1 MALSFREQDAILK
14 RHKELLCAQRDCFH
28 VYLEVLGKQ
37 KEVIEHGG
45 VENILA
51 YVEAGEKITADIIAI
66 QKVIEPL
73 EKTSPSSKNYEI
85 VKIKTTLERLNQT
98 VCLQAEEN
106 RALLSKRM
114 TSLATE
120 IKAIQENPMRSRIST
135 PSYIDIEI

>member
-14 RHKELLCAQRDCFH
+14 RHKELLCAQCDYFQ

-37 KEVIEHGG
+37 KEVIKHGG

-51 YVEAGEKITADIIAI
+51 YVEAGEKISADIIAI
-66 QKVIEPL
+66 QKVIDPL

-85 VKIKTTLERLNQT
+85 IKIKTALERLNQT
-98 VCLQAEEN
+98 LRLQIEEN
-106 RALLSKRM
+106 KVLLSNRM
-114 TSLATE
+114 ASLAAE

-135 PSYIDIEI
+135 PSYVDIEI